1 MKRNQWIASVLS
13 IVIAAGSM
21 FQTPVVQAADTGAG
35 ETVNQ
40 EIGTTYYV
48 SSVNGDDANPGTSQ
62 DEPFQSLS
70 KINEITLGPGDQV
83 LLEKGSVF
91 DSQYL
96 HIKEGSKGSEAAPII
111 ISTYGDGARPQIN
124 ANGTGVWYQSY
135 GQQLGNAQH
144 KWQGNVSS
152 AVLLKDV
159 EYIEIS
165 GLEITNDRD
174 RGELHPEDAGKP
186 WNGKNVMDRTG
197 VAGMTQNIGTAD
209 HIVLDDLYV
218 HDVDGNVYNK
228 HMLNGGIYFI
238 AALPTNETQTGIPRY
253 NDLQITNCH
262 VENVYRWG
270 IAAAYT
276 AYWGRFT
283 TDELPDSVMR
293 QYGHSNVVISNNY
306 MKDVGGDAIT
316 TMYCDRPIV
325 ENNVSDGAA
334 KYINTTDYNATDFGR
349 VAAAI
354 WPWKCKNAVFQY
366 NECFDTKNAG
376 RGNGDGQAWDADSGD
391 GTLYQYNYS
400 HGNSGGAVMFC
411 LQQAVNSTFRYNIS
425 QNDMIGPLN
434 IPSNPDAHIYNNTFY
449 IAQGVPLI
457 RPDMKNGAATIENN
471 IIYYS
476 GTSPKT
482 ETWYT
487 NNKVTY
493 NNNLYYNYS
502 NIPARDTNAVNVS
515 AGTPVLAD
523 PGTAPTTVSVDGTA
537 RPHSNPAQNTVFDG
551 YKLVENSP
559 AIDKGK
565 VITDA
570 NGFAVEKDFFGN
582 TITTTPEIGAA
593 EYIGTLIATMYMT
606 DEDSASKV
614 IYVPFTAKNPTMVS
628 EFLSNITVSETSKV
642 TVLRDGSELSEK
654 DLLSG
659 GEILRITAGNN
670 AVSEYTVKQK
680 NEYHWALDFA
690 GPQQGNVWFGQ
701 MRVGNGAWTNIMT
714 YDPKFPNWQV
724 EQYYGPGIT
733 GATHSTPITENTQ
746 GLLSAPNGDTQTA
759 MTFRA
764 PKTGIV
770 SFKVKRG
777 VTKPAPNSTVGDEPY
792 LRKSGNTG
800 TVTLSLLVN
809 GEQKQSVTLSTSFV
823 SAAGWKDFDNIEVR
837 QGDYIRVVAK
847 STNATQPSLHI
858 TPIITYQDAVIE
870 DIIPPSAPTDVN
882 VSDITA
888 TGAKITWTASTDNIE
903 VAGYNL
909 YYENEDKELTPINT
923 ELITRTEYELT
934 GLTPETTYRIV
945 VEAVDTSDNKE
956 QAEAV
961 AVTTTK
967 DTTAPD
973 APTNVMASDITAT
986 GLKITWDASADN
998 VKVAGYN
1005 LYYQGENAELTLINQ
1020 DGVIEETEYTLTGLT
1035 PETTYQIVVE
1045 AVDEAG
1051 NIARAQA
1058 VEVVTLEDT
1067 EAPDAPTNVKA
1078 SEVTE
1083 TSAKITWTEST
1094 DNVEV
1099 AGYNLYY
1106 QGEDQEL
1113 TLINTAGVIEETEY
1127 TLTGLTPETTYQIVV
1142 EAVDTSDNKAQAN
1155 AVEVTTSKDT
1165 TAPTAPGNVNV
1176 TEVTLTSAKI
1186 TWTASTD
1193 NVKMAGYNLYYQGE
1207 DQELTLINTAGVI
1220 EETEYTLTGLTPE
1233 TTYQIVVEAVD
1244 EAGNIARARA
1254 VEVVT
1259 LEDTEAPD
1267 APTNVKASEI
1277 TETSAKITWTAS
1289 TDNIKVAGYNIYV
1302 DDVQVNRDLVT
1313 GTEYTLTD
1321 LKAGSTYK
1329 VVVEAVDTSN
1339 NTQKSEAGTVKT
1351 VDTTSPSVPSEV
1363 TVGNITHNSAE
1374 VTWQESTDNVGV
1386 SGYNIYLNDKKVNGE
1401 TVKELKYELTGLEAD
1416 TEYRVKVEAV
1426 DEAGNKAES
1435 REETFTTLEAPDEE
1449 GPSAPTNV
1457 TASDVTETSV
1467 KITWTAST
1475 DNVEVAG
1482 YNIYVDGAKV
1492 NESLVTATEY
1502 MLTDLKAGT
1511 EYKVVVEAVDTS
1523 NNTQKSEAATV
1534 ETVDITAPDA
1544 PTNVE
1549 ASEITETGAKITW
1562 TASTD
1567 NVEVA
1572 GYNIYVDE
1580 VKINESLVTVT
1591 EYTLT
1596 DLKAGT
1602 EYKVVVEAVDT
1613 SSNTQSSEA
1622 VTVKT
1627 VDTTKPS
1634 SPSEVAVGK
1643 ITHNSA
1649 EVTWQE
1655 STDNVGV
1662 TGYNIYLNNKLVN
1675 TSPVTE
1681 LRCELTAL
1689 EAETEYQVKVEA
1701 LDEAGNTSVSDPIS
1715 FTTKTAPD
1723 NEAPTAP
1730 GGVAVSSITDNS
1742 AVVSWTASTD
1752 NVGVA
1757 GYNIYLNDNKIN
1769 ALPVTE
1775 LQFQLTGLAAET
1787 EYQVR
1792 IEAVDGAGNTSSSG
1806 SISFATEAL
1815 QTSDNEAPTVPS
1827 GVAVSGITESTA
1839 VVSWTESTDNVG
1851 VAGYNIY
1858 LNDNKVN
1865 ALPITELKFQLTGLT
1880 AETEYQVKVEALD
1893 EAGNSS
1899 ISNPVSF
1906 VTGVAPDREAPTK
1919 PDGITISDITH
1930 NSAVVMWNESTDNV
1944 GVVGYNIYLND
1955 VKVNASPITEQQANI
1970 SETNELTTSV
1980 LRYELG
1986 GLEAATEYQVK
1997 IEAVDAVGNTSVSDV
2012 VRFTTVTFQ
2021 EPGDQRPTAPGNLT
2035 TVEVM
2040 SESISISWRP
2050 AGDNEGVVGYNVY
2063 VNGQRMNTTAITDT
2077 QYVLTG
2083 LTADTTY
2090 EIMVTAVNGVGN
2102 ESEAALL
2109 TVKTDA
2115 MAAPEVPSDN
2125 PSAGSSGDVPTGSG
2139 GNVQAP
2145 TADNRNQ
2152 TVKVGDTPVALEWG
2166 AVFLIS
2172 AGIIMMIRLKKRQN
2186 K

>member
-276 AYWGRFT
+276 AYWGKFT

-487 NNKVTY
+487 NDKVTY

-502 NIPARDTNAVNVS
+502 NIPDRDTNAVNVS

-523 PGTAPTTVSVDGTA
+523 PGTAPTAVSVDGTA

-606 DEDSASKV
+606 DEDSAEKV

-714 YDPKFPNWQV
+714 YDPTFPNWQV
-724 EQYYGPGIT
+724 EQFYGPGIT

-823 SAAGWKDFDNIEVR
+823 SAADWKDFDNIEVR

-888 TGAKITWTASTDNIE
+888 TG
-903 VAGYNL
+903 
-909 YYENEDKELTPINT
+909 
-923 ELITRTEYELT
+923 
-934 GLTPETTYRIV
+934 
-945 VEAVDTSDNKE
+945 
-956 QAEAV
+956 
-961 AVTTTK
+961 
-967 DTTAPD
+967 
-973 APTNVMASDITAT
+973 
-986 GLKITWDASADN
+986 
-998 VKVAGYN
+998 
-1005 LYYQGENAELTLINQ
+1005 
-1020 DGVIEETEYTLTGLT
+1020 
-1035 PETTYQIVVE
+1035 
-1045 AVDEAG
+1045 
-1051 NIARAQA
+1051 
-1058 VEVVTLEDT
+1058 
-1067 EAPDAPTNVKA
+1067 
-1078 SEVTE
+1078 
-1083 TSAKITWTEST
+1083 
-1094 DNVEV
+1094 
-1099 AGYNLYY
+1099 
-1106 QGEDQEL
+1106 
-1113 TLINTAGVIEETEY
+1113 
-1127 TLTGLTPETTYQIVV
+1127 
-1142 EAVDTSDNKAQAN
+1142 
-1155 AVEVTTSKDT
+1155 
-1165 TAPTAPGNVNV
+1165 
-1176 TEVTLTSAKI
+1176 AKI

-1267 APTNVKASEI
+1267 APTNVEASEI
-1277 TETSAKITWTAS
+1277 TETS
-1289 TDNIKVAGYNIYV
+1289 
-1302 DDVQVNRDLVT
+1302 
-1313 GTEYTLTD
+1313 
-1321 LKAGSTYK
+1321 
-1329 VVVEAVDTSN
+1329 
-1339 NTQKSEAGTVKT
+1339 
-1351 VDTTSPSVPSEV
+1351 
-1363 TVGNITHNSAE
+1363 
-1374 VTWQESTDNVGV
+1374 
-1386 SGYNIYLNDKKVNGE
+1386 
-1401 TVKELKYELTGLEAD
+1401 
-1416 TEYRVKVEAV
+1416 
-1426 DEAGNKAES
+1426 
-1435 REETFTTLEAPDEE
+1435 
-1449 GPSAPTNV
+1449 
-1457 TASDVTETSV
+1457 
-1467 KITWTAST
+1467 
-1475 DNVEVAG
+1475 
-1482 YNIYVDGAKV
+1482 
-1492 NESLVTATEY
+1492 
-1502 MLTDLKAGT
+1502 
-1511 EYKVVVEAVDTS
+1511 
-1523 NNTQKSEAATV
+1523 
-1534 ETVDITAPDA
+1534 
-1544 PTNVE
+1544 
-1549 ASEITETGAKITW
+1549 AKITW

-1580 VKINESLVTVT
+1580 AKINESLVTVT

-1602 EYKVVVEAVDT
+1602 EYKVVVESVDT

-1701 LDEAGNTSVSDPIS
+1701 LDEAGNTSVSDPTS

-1757 GYNIYLNDNKIN
+1757 GYNIYLNGNKIN

-1955 VKVNASPITEQQANI
+1955 VKVNASPITEQQADI

-2125 PSAGSSGDVPTGSG
+2125 PSAGPSGDVPTGSG

-2172 AGIIMMIRLKKRQN
+2172 AGIIMMIRLKKGKIN
-2186 K
+2186 G

>member
-276 AYWGRFT
+276 AYWGKFT

-487 NNKVTY
+487 NDKVTY

-502 NIPARDTNAVNVS
+502 NIPDRDTNAVNVS

-606 DEDSASKV
+606 DEDSAEKV

-714 YDPKFPNWQV
+714 YDPTFPNWQV
-724 EQYYGPGIT
+724 EQFYGPGIT

-823 SAAGWKDFDNIEVR
+823 SAADWKDFDNIEVR

-909 YYENEDKELTPINT
+909 YY
-923 ELITRTEYELT
+923 
-934 GLTPETTYRIV
+934 
-945 VEAVDTSDNKE
+945 
-956 QAEAV
+956 
-961 AVTTTK
+961 
-967 DTTAPD
+967 
-973 APTNVMASDITAT
+973 
-986 GLKITWDASADN
+986 
-998 VKVAGYN
+998 
-1005 LYYQGENAELTLINQ
+1005 QGENAELTLINQ
-1020 DGVIEETEYTLTGLT
+1020 D
-1035 PETTYQIVVE
+1035 
-1045 AVDEAG
+1045 
-1051 NIARAQA
+1051 
-1058 VEVVTLEDT
+1058 
-1067 EAPDAPTNVKA
+1067 
-1078 SEVTE
+1078 
-1083 TSAKITWTEST
+1083 
-1094 DNVEV
+1094 
-1099 AGYNLYY
+1099 
-1106 QGEDQEL
+1106 
-1113 TLINTAGVIEETEY
+1113 
-1127 TLTGLTPETTYQIVV
+1127 
-1142 EAVDTSDNKAQAN
+1142 
-1155 AVEVTTSKDT
+1155 
-1165 TAPTAPGNVNV
+1165 
-1176 TEVTLTSAKI
+1176 
-1186 TWTASTD
+1186 
-1193 NVKMAGYNLYYQGE
+1193 
-1207 DQELTLINTAGVI
+1207 GVI

-1386 SGYNIYLNDKKVNGE
+1386 
-1401 TVKELKYELTGLEAD
+1401 
-1416 TEYRVKVEAV
+1416 
-1426 DEAGNKAES
+1426 
-1435 REETFTTLEAPDEE
+1435 
-1449 GPSAPTNV
+1449 
-1457 TASDVTETSV
+1457 
-1467 KITWTAST
+1467 
-1475 DNVEVAG
+1475 
-1482 YNIYVDGAKV
+1482 
-1492 NESLVTATEY
+1492 
-1502 MLTDLKAGT
+1502 
-1511 EYKVVVEAVDTS
+1511 
-1523 NNTQKSEAATV
+1523 
-1534 ETVDITAPDA
+1534 
-1544 PTNVE
+1544 
-1549 ASEITETGAKITW
+1549 
-1562 TASTD
+1562 
-1567 NVEVA
+1567 
-1572 GYNIYVDE
+1572 
-1580 VKINESLVTVT
+1580 
-1591 EYTLT
+1591 
-1596 DLKAGT
+1596 
-1602 EYKVVVEAVDT
+1602 
-1613 SSNTQSSEA
+1613 
-1622 VTVKT
+1622 
-1627 VDTTKPS
+1627 
-1634 SPSEVAVGK
+1634 
-1643 ITHNSA
+1643 
-1649 EVTWQE
+1649 
-1655 STDNVGV
+1655 

-1701 LDEAGNTSVSDPIS
+1701 LDEAGNTSVSDPTS

-2035 TVEVM
+2035 TVEVT

-2115 MAAPEVPSDN
+2115 IAAPEVPSDN
-2125 PSAGSSGDVPTGSG
+2125 PSAGPSGDVPTGSG

-2172 AGIIMMIRLKKRQN
+2172 AGIIMMIRLKKGKIN
-2186 K
+2186 S

>member
-21 FQTPVVQAADTGAG
+21 FQIPVVQAADTGAG

-276 AYWGRFT
+276 AYWGKFT

-487 NNKVTY
+487 NDKVTY

-502 NIPARDTNAVNVS
+502 NIPDRDTNAVNVS

-606 DEDSASKV
+606 DEDSAEKV

-714 YDPKFPNWQV
+714 YDPTFPNWQV
-724 EQYYGPGIT
+724 EQFYGPGIT

-888 TGAKITWTASTDNIE
+888 TGAKITWTASTDN
-903 VAGYNL
+903 
-909 YYENEDKELTPINT
+909 
-923 ELITRTEYELT
+923 
-934 GLTPETTYRIV
+934 
-945 VEAVDTSDNKE
+945 
-956 QAEAV
+956 
-961 AVTTTK
+961 
-967 DTTAPD
+967 
-973 APTNVMASDITAT
+973 
-986 GLKITWDASADN
+986 
-998 VKVAGYN
+998 
-1005 LYYQGENAELTLINQ
+1005 
-1020 DGVIEETEYTLTGLT
+1020 
-1035 PETTYQIVVE
+1035 
-1045 AVDEAG
+1045 
-1051 NIARAQA
+1051 
-1058 VEVVTLEDT
+1058 
-1067 EAPDAPTNVKA
+1067 
-1078 SEVTE
+1078 
-1083 TSAKITWTEST
+1083 
-1094 DNVEV
+1094 
-1099 AGYNLYY
+1099 
-1106 QGEDQEL
+1106 
-1113 TLINTAGVIEETEY
+1113 
-1127 TLTGLTPETTYQIVV
+1127 
-1142 EAVDTSDNKAQAN
+1142 
-1155 AVEVTTSKDT
+1155 
-1165 TAPTAPGNVNV
+1165 
-1176 TEVTLTSAKI
+1176 
-1186 TWTASTD
+1186 
-1193 NVKMAGYNLYYQGE
+1193 VKMAGYNLYYQGE

-1267 APTNVKASEI
+1267 APTNVEASEI
-1277 TETSAKITWTAS
+1277 TETS
-1289 TDNIKVAGYNIYV
+1289 
-1302 DDVQVNRDLVT
+1302 
-1313 GTEYTLTD
+1313 
-1321 LKAGSTYK
+1321 
-1329 VVVEAVDTSN
+1329 
-1339 NTQKSEAGTVKT
+1339 
-1351 VDTTSPSVPSEV
+1351 
-1363 TVGNITHNSAE
+1363 
-1374 VTWQESTDNVGV
+1374 
-1386 SGYNIYLNDKKVNGE
+1386 
-1401 TVKELKYELTGLEAD
+1401 
-1416 TEYRVKVEAV
+1416 
-1426 DEAGNKAES
+1426 
-1435 REETFTTLEAPDEE
+1435 
-1449 GPSAPTNV
+1449 
-1457 TASDVTETSV
+1457 
-1467 KITWTAST
+1467 
-1475 DNVEVAG
+1475 
-1482 YNIYVDGAKV
+1482 
-1492 NESLVTATEY
+1492 
-1502 MLTDLKAGT
+1502 
-1511 EYKVVVEAVDTS
+1511 
-1523 NNTQKSEAATV
+1523 
-1534 ETVDITAPDA
+1534 
-1544 PTNVE
+1544 
-1549 ASEITETGAKITW
+1549 AKITW

-1580 VKINESLVTVT
+1580 AKINESLVTVT

-1602 EYKVVVEAVDT
+1602 EYKVVVESVDT

-1955 VKVNASPITEQQANI
+1955 VKVNASPITEQQADI

-2125 PSAGSSGDVPTGSG
+2125 PSAGPSGDVPTGSG

>member
-21 FQTPVVQAADTGAG
+21 FQIPVVQAADTGAG

-276 AYWGRFT
+276 AYWGKFT

-487 NNKVTY
+487 NDKVTY

-502 NIPARDTNAVNVS
+502 NIPDRDTNAVNVS

-606 DEDSASKV
+606 DEDSAEKV

-714 YDPKFPNWQV
+714 YDPTYPNWQV

-823 SAAGWKDFDNIEVR
+823 SAADWKDFDNIEVR

-909 YYENEDKELTPINT
+909 YY
-923 ELITRTEYELT
+923 
-934 GLTPETTYRIV
+934 
-945 VEAVDTSDNKE
+945 
-956 QAEAV
+956 
-961 AVTTTK
+961 
-967 DTTAPD
+967 
-973 APTNVMASDITAT
+973 
-986 GLKITWDASADN
+986 
-998 VKVAGYN
+998 
-1005 LYYQGENAELTLINQ
+1005 QGENAELTLINQ
-1020 DGVIEETEYTLTGLT
+1020 D
-1035 PETTYQIVVE
+1035 
-1045 AVDEAG
+1045 
-1051 NIARAQA
+1051 
-1058 VEVVTLEDT
+1058 
-1067 EAPDAPTNVKA
+1067 
-1078 SEVTE
+1078 
-1083 TSAKITWTEST
+1083 
-1094 DNVEV
+1094 
-1099 AGYNLYY
+1099 
-1106 QGEDQEL
+1106 
-1113 TLINTAGVIEETEY
+1113 
-1127 TLTGLTPETTYQIVV
+1127 
-1142 EAVDTSDNKAQAN
+1142 
-1155 AVEVTTSKDT
+1155 
-1165 TAPTAPGNVNV
+1165 
-1176 TEVTLTSAKI
+1176 
-1186 TWTASTD
+1186 
-1193 NVKMAGYNLYYQGE
+1193 
-1207 DQELTLINTAGVI
+1207 GVI

-1386 SGYNIYLNDKKVNGE
+1386 SGYNIYLNDNKVNGE

-1580 VKINESLVTVT
+1580 AKINESLVTVT

-1602 EYKVVVEAVDT
+1602 EYKVVVESVDT

-1701 LDEAGNTSVSDPIS
+1701 LDEAGNTSVSDPTS

-1955 VKVNASPITEQQANI
+1955 VKVNASPITGQQANI

-2125 PSAGSSGDVPTGSG
+2125 PSAGPSGDVPTGSG

>member
-174 RGELHPEDAGKP
+174 RGELHPDDAGKP

-276 AYWGRFT
+276 AYWGKFT

-487 NNKVTY
+487 NDKVTY

-502 NIPARDTNAVNVS
+502 NIPDRDTNAVNVS

-606 DEDSASKV
+606 DEDSAEKV

-714 YDPKFPNWQV
+714 YDPTYPNWQV

-823 SAAGWKDFDNIEVR
+823 SAADWKDFDNIEVR

-986 GLKITWDASADN
+986 GVKITWDASADN

-1020 DGVIEETEYTLTGLT
+1020 D
-1035 PETTYQIVVE
+1035 
-1045 AVDEAG
+1045 
-1051 NIARAQA
+1051 
-1058 VEVVTLEDT
+1058 
-1067 EAPDAPTNVKA
+1067 
-1078 SEVTE
+1078 
-1083 TSAKITWTEST
+1083 
-1094 DNVEV
+1094 
-1099 AGYNLYY
+1099 
-1106 QGEDQEL
+1106 
-1113 TLINTAGVIEETEY
+1113 GVIEETEY

-1534 ETVDITAPDA
+1534 ETVDTTAPDA

-1549 ASEITETGAKITW
+1549 ASEITETSAKITW

-1580 VKINESLVTVT
+1580 AKINESLVTAT

-1602 EYKVVVEAVDT
+1602 EYKVVVESVDT

-1662 TGYNIYLNNKLVN
+1662 TGYNVYLNGEKVN
-1675 TSPVTE
+1675 DIPVAE
-1681 LRCELTAL
+1681 VKYDLTDL
-1689 EAETEYQVKVEA
+1689 IPETGYRVKVEA
-1701 LDEAGNTSVSDPIS
+1701 LDKAGNKAESEEVK
-1715 FTTKTAPD
+1715 FTTIEAPD
-1723 NEAPTAP
+1723 EEAPTAP
-1730 GGVAVSSITDNS
+1730 S
-1742 AVVSWTASTD
+1742 
-1752 NVGVA
+1752 
-1757 GYNIYLNDNKIN
+1757 
-1769 ALPVTE
+1769 
-1775 LQFQLTGLAAET
+1775 GLA
-1787 EYQVR
+1787 
-1792 IEAVDGAGNTSSSG
+1792 IHN
-1806 SISFATEAL
+1806 
-1815 QTSDNEAPTVPS
+1815 
-1827 GVAVSGITESTA
+1827 
-1839 VVSWTESTDNVG
+1839 
-1851 VAGYNIY
+1851 
-1858 LNDNKVN
+1858 
-1865 ALPITELKFQLTGLT
+1865 
-1880 AETEYQVKVEALD
+1880 
-1893 EAGNSS
+1893 
-1899 ISNPVSF
+1899 
-1906 VTGVAPDREAPTK
+1906 
-1919 PDGITISDITH
+1919 ITH
-1930 NSAVVMWNESTDNV
+1930 ESAEVTWKESTDNV

-1986 GLEAATEYQVK
+1986 GLEAATEYRVK

-2012 VRFTTVTFQ
+2012 VRFTTVTSQ

-2035 TVEVM
+2035 TVEVT

-2125 PSAGSSGDVPTGSG
+2125 PSAGPSGDVPTGSG

-2172 AGIIMMIRLKKRQN
+2172 AGIIMMIRLKKGKIN
-2186 K
+2186 S

>member
-21 FQTPVVQAADTGAG
+21 FQTLVVQAADTGAG

-174 RGELHPEDAGKP
+174 RGELHLEDAGKP

-276 AYWGRFT
+276 AYWGKFT
-283 TDELPDSVMR
+283 TDELPDSVMQ

-487 NNKVTY
+487 NDKVTY

-606 DEDSASKV
+606 DEDSAEKV

-714 YDPKFPNWQV
+714 YDPTYPNWQV

-823 SAAGWKDFDNIEVR
+823 SAADWKDFDNIEVR

-923 ELITRTEYELT
+923 ELITRTEYE
-934 GLTPETTYRIV
+934 
-945 VEAVDTSDNKE
+945 
-956 QAEAV
+956 
-961 AVTTTK
+961 
-967 DTTAPD
+967 
-973 APTNVMASDITAT
+973 
-986 GLKITWDASADN
+986 
-998 VKVAGYN
+998 
-1005 LYYQGENAELTLINQ
+1005 
-1020 DGVIEETEYTLTGLT
+1020 
-1035 PETTYQIVVE
+1035 
-1045 AVDEAG
+1045 
-1051 NIARAQA
+1051 
-1058 VEVVTLEDT
+1058 
-1067 EAPDAPTNVKA
+1067 
-1078 SEVTE
+1078 
-1083 TSAKITWTEST
+1083 
-1094 DNVEV
+1094 
-1099 AGYNLYY
+1099 
-1106 QGEDQEL
+1106 
-1113 TLINTAGVIEETEY
+1113 
-1127 TLTGLTPETTYQIVV
+1127 LTGLTPETTYQIVV

-1363 TVGNITHNSAE
+1363 TVGN
-1374 VTWQESTDNVGV
+1374 
-1386 SGYNIYLNDKKVNGE
+1386 
-1401 TVKELKYELTGLEAD
+1401 
-1416 TEYRVKVEAV
+1416 
-1426 DEAGNKAES
+1426 
-1435 REETFTTLEAPDEE
+1435 
-1449 GPSAPTNV
+1449 
-1457 TASDVTETSV
+1457 
-1467 KITWTAST
+1467 
-1475 DNVEVAG
+1475 
-1482 YNIYVDGAKV
+1482 
-1492 NESLVTATEY
+1492 
-1502 MLTDLKAGT
+1502 
-1511 EYKVVVEAVDTS
+1511 
-1523 NNTQKSEAATV
+1523 
-1534 ETVDITAPDA
+1534 
-1544 PTNVE
+1544 
-1549 ASEITETGAKITW
+1549 
-1562 TASTD
+1562 
-1567 NVEVA
+1567 
-1572 GYNIYVDE
+1572 
-1580 VKINESLVTVT
+1580 
-1591 EYTLT
+1591 
-1596 DLKAGT
+1596 
-1602 EYKVVVEAVDT
+1602 
-1613 SSNTQSSEA
+1613 
-1622 VTVKT
+1622 
-1627 VDTTKPS
+1627 
-1634 SPSEVAVGK
+1634 

-1906 VTGVAPDREAPTK
+1906 VTGVALDREAPTK

-2035 TVEVM
+2035 TVEVT

-2115 MAAPEVPSDN
+2115 IAAPEVPSDN
-2125 PSAGSSGDVPTGSG
+2125 PSAGPSGDVPTGSG

-2172 AGIIMMIRLKKRQN
+2172 AGIIMMIRLKKGKIN
-2186 K
+2186 S

>member
-174 RGELHPEDAGKP
+174 RGELHPDDAGKP

-276 AYWGRFT
+276 AYWGKFT

-487 NNKVTY
+487 NDKVTY

-502 NIPARDTNAVNVS
+502 NIPGRDTNAVNVS

-606 DEDSASKV
+606 DEDSAEKV

-714 YDPKFPNWQV
+714 YDPTFPNWQV
-724 EQYYGPGIT
+724 EQFYGPGIT

-823 SAAGWKDFDNIEVR
+823 SAADWKDFDNIEVR

-909 YYENEDKELTPINT
+909 YY
-923 ELITRTEYELT
+923 
-934 GLTPETTYRIV
+934 
-945 VEAVDTSDNKE
+945 
-956 QAEAV
+956 
-961 AVTTTK
+961 
-967 DTTAPD
+967 
-973 APTNVMASDITAT
+973 
-986 GLKITWDASADN
+986 
-998 VKVAGYN
+998 
-1005 LYYQGENAELTLINQ
+1005 
-1020 DGVIEETEYTLTGLT
+1020 
-1035 PETTYQIVVE
+1035 
-1045 AVDEAG
+1045 
-1051 NIARAQA
+1051 
-1058 VEVVTLEDT
+1058 
-1067 EAPDAPTNVKA
+1067 
-1078 SEVTE
+1078 
-1083 TSAKITWTEST
+1083 
-1094 DNVEV
+1094 
-1099 AGYNLYY
+1099 
-1106 QGEDQEL
+1106 
-1113 TLINTAGVIEETEY
+1113 
-1127 TLTGLTPETTYQIVV
+1127 
-1142 EAVDTSDNKAQAN
+1142 
-1155 AVEVTTSKDT
+1155 
-1165 TAPTAPGNVNV
+1165 
-1176 TEVTLTSAKI
+1176 
-1186 TWTASTD
+1186 
-1193 NVKMAGYNLYYQGE
+1193 QGE

-1267 APTNVKASEI
+1267 APTNVEASEI
-1277 TETSAKITWTAS
+1277 TETS
-1289 TDNIKVAGYNIYV
+1289 
-1302 DDVQVNRDLVT
+1302 
-1313 GTEYTLTD
+1313 
-1321 LKAGSTYK
+1321 
-1329 VVVEAVDTSN
+1329 
-1339 NTQKSEAGTVKT
+1339 
-1351 VDTTSPSVPSEV
+1351 
-1363 TVGNITHNSAE
+1363 
-1374 VTWQESTDNVGV
+1374 
-1386 SGYNIYLNDKKVNGE
+1386 
-1401 TVKELKYELTGLEAD
+1401 
-1416 TEYRVKVEAV
+1416 
-1426 DEAGNKAES
+1426 
-1435 REETFTTLEAPDEE
+1435 
-1449 GPSAPTNV
+1449 
-1457 TASDVTETSV
+1457 
-1467 KITWTAST
+1467 
-1475 DNVEVAG
+1475 
-1482 YNIYVDGAKV
+1482 
-1492 NESLVTATEY
+1492 
-1502 MLTDLKAGT
+1502 
-1511 EYKVVVEAVDTS
+1511 
-1523 NNTQKSEAATV
+1523 
-1534 ETVDITAPDA
+1534 
-1544 PTNVE
+1544 
-1549 ASEITETGAKITW
+1549 AKITW

-1580 VKINESLVTVT
+1580 AKINESLVTVT

-1701 LDEAGNTSVSDPIS
+1701 LDEAGNTSVSDPIG

-1827 GVAVSGITESTA
+1827 GVTVSGITESTA

-2125 PSAGSSGDVPTGSG
+2125 PSAGPSGDVPTGSG

-2172 AGIIMMIRLKKRQN
+2172 AGIIMMIRLKKGKIN
-2186 K
+2186 S

>member
-21 FQTPVVQAADTGAG
+21 FQIPVVQAADTGAG

-276 AYWGRFT
+276 AYWGKFT

-487 NNKVTY
+487 NDKVTY

-502 NIPARDTNAVNVS
+502 NIPDRDTNAVNVS

-606 DEDSASKV
+606 DEDSAEKV

-714 YDPKFPNWQV
+714 YDPTFPNWQV
-724 EQYYGPGIT
+724 EQFYGPGIT

-823 SAAGWKDFDNIEVR
+823 SAADWKDFDNIEVR

-909 YYENEDKELTPINT
+909 YY
-923 ELITRTEYELT
+923 
-934 GLTPETTYRIV
+934 
-945 VEAVDTSDNKE
+945 
-956 QAEAV
+956 
-961 AVTTTK
+961 
-967 DTTAPD
+967 
-973 APTNVMASDITAT
+973 
-986 GLKITWDASADN
+986 
-998 VKVAGYN
+998 
-1005 LYYQGENAELTLINQ
+1005 QGENAELTLINQ
-1020 DGVIEETEYTLTGLT
+1020 D
-1035 PETTYQIVVE
+1035 
-1045 AVDEAG
+1045 
-1051 NIARAQA
+1051 
-1058 VEVVTLEDT
+1058 
-1067 EAPDAPTNVKA
+1067 
-1078 SEVTE
+1078 
-1083 TSAKITWTEST
+1083 
-1094 DNVEV
+1094 
-1099 AGYNLYY
+1099 
-1106 QGEDQEL
+1106 
-1113 TLINTAGVIEETEY
+1113 
-1127 TLTGLTPETTYQIVV
+1127 
-1142 EAVDTSDNKAQAN
+1142 
-1155 AVEVTTSKDT
+1155 
-1165 TAPTAPGNVNV
+1165 
-1176 TEVTLTSAKI
+1176 
-1186 TWTASTD
+1186 
-1193 NVKMAGYNLYYQGE
+1193 
-1207 DQELTLINTAGVI
+1207 GVI

-1289 TDNIKVAGYNIYV
+1289 TDN
-1302 DDVQVNRDLVT
+1302 
-1313 GTEYTLTD
+1313 
-1321 LKAGSTYK
+1321 
-1329 VVVEAVDTSN
+1329 
-1339 NTQKSEAGTVKT
+1339 
-1351 VDTTSPSVPSEV
+1351 
-1363 TVGNITHNSAE
+1363 
-1374 VTWQESTDNVGV
+1374 
-1386 SGYNIYLNDKKVNGE
+1386 
-1401 TVKELKYELTGLEAD
+1401 
-1416 TEYRVKVEAV
+1416 
-1426 DEAGNKAES
+1426 
-1435 REETFTTLEAPDEE
+1435 
-1449 GPSAPTNV
+1449 
-1457 TASDVTETSV
+1457 
-1467 KITWTAST
+1467 
-1475 DNVEVAG
+1475 
-1482 YNIYVDGAKV
+1482 
-1492 NESLVTATEY
+1492 
-1502 MLTDLKAGT
+1502 
-1511 EYKVVVEAVDTS
+1511 
-1523 NNTQKSEAATV
+1523 
-1534 ETVDITAPDA
+1534 
-1544 PTNVE
+1544 
-1549 ASEITETGAKITW
+1549 
-1562 TASTD
+1562 
-1567 NVEVA
+1567 VEVA

-1580 VKINESLVTVT
+1580 AKINESLVTVT

-1602 EYKVVVEAVDT
+1602 EYKVVVESVDT

-1701 LDEAGNTSVSDPIS
+1701 LDEAGNTSVSDPTS

-2035 TVEVM
+2035 TVEVT

-2115 MAAPEVPSDN
+2115 IAAPEVPSDN
-2125 PSAGSSGDVPTGSG
+2125 PSAGPSGDVPTGSG

-2172 AGIIMMIRLKKRQN
+2172 AGIIMMIRLKKGKIN
-2186 K
+2186 S

>member
-21 FQTPVVQAADTGAG
+21 FQTLVVQAADTGAG

-174 RGELHPEDAGKP
+174 RGELHLEDAGKP

-276 AYWGRFT
+276 AYWGKFT
-283 TDELPDSVMR
+283 TDELPDSVMQ

-487 NNKVTY
+487 NDKVTY

-606 DEDSASKV
+606 DEDSAEKV

-714 YDPKFPNWQV
+714 YDPTYPNWQV

-823 SAAGWKDFDNIEVR
+823 SAADWKDFDNIEVR

-888 TGAKITWTASTDNIE
+888 TG
-903 VAGYNL
+903 
-909 YYENEDKELTPINT
+909 
-923 ELITRTEYELT
+923 
-934 GLTPETTYRIV
+934 
-945 VEAVDTSDNKE
+945 
-956 QAEAV
+956 
-961 AVTTTK
+961 
-967 DTTAPD
+967 
-973 APTNVMASDITAT
+973 
-986 GLKITWDASADN
+986 
-998 VKVAGYN
+998 
-1005 LYYQGENAELTLINQ
+1005 
-1020 DGVIEETEYTLTGLT
+1020 
-1035 PETTYQIVVE
+1035 
-1045 AVDEAG
+1045 
-1051 NIARAQA
+1051 
-1058 VEVVTLEDT
+1058 
-1067 EAPDAPTNVKA
+1067 
-1078 SEVTE
+1078 
-1083 TSAKITWTEST
+1083 
-1094 DNVEV
+1094 
-1099 AGYNLYY
+1099 
-1106 QGEDQEL
+1106 
-1113 TLINTAGVIEETEY
+1113 
-1127 TLTGLTPETTYQIVV
+1127 
-1142 EAVDTSDNKAQAN
+1142 
-1155 AVEVTTSKDT
+1155 
-1165 TAPTAPGNVNV
+1165 
-1176 TEVTLTSAKI
+1176 AKI

-1549 ASEITETGAKITW
+1549 ASEITETSAKITW

-1580 VKINESLVTVT
+1580 AKINESLVTVT

-1602 EYKVVVEAVDT
+1602 EYKVVVESVDT

-2125 PSAGSSGDVPTGSG
+2125 PSAGPSGDVPTGSG

-2172 AGIIMMIRLKKRQN
+2172 AGIIMMIRLKKGKIN
-2186 K
+2186 S